1 MGHWMAAKD
10 KYTTERC
17 RFMRKSTLARWVMT
31 LAVCAFS
38 LPIGV
43 SAKDQVERPF
53 KFRNDF
59 TTVSYTPFPGVAVL
73 EGTGWATH
81 LGSLTAYGELLG
93 YTTSGDALF
102 RGSFTSAN
110 GDEVFWDAYV
120 NPGVSYTVI
129 FTGGTGRFQNASG
142 GFEAVYTYRTMDPYP
157 PVRGTDVLVTFGSEG
172 TGTIKY

>member
-1 MGHWMAAKD
+1 MKNSILIRGLAA
-10 KYTTERC
+10 
-17 RFMRKSTLARWVMT
+17 FA
-31 LAVCAFS
+31 ACALVLS
-38 LPIGV
+38 VVG
-43 SAKDQVERPF
+43 SAKNPVERPF

-59 TTVSYTPFPGVAVL
+59 TTVNYTPFPSVAVL

-81 LGSLTAYGELLG
+81 LGSLTSKGELLG
-93 YTTSGDALF
+93 YVESGDALF

-142 GFEAVYTYRTMDPYP
+142 GFEAVYTYRTMDPFP
-157 PVRGTDVLVTFGSEG
+157 PVPGTDVLVTFGSEG

>member
-1 MGHWMAAKD
+1 
-10 KYTTERC
+10 
-17 RFMRKSTLARWVMT
+17 MRKSTLARWVTT
-31 LAVCAFS
+31 LAVCALS
-38 LPIGV
+38 LPMGV

-53 KFRNDF
+53 KFRSDF
-59 TTVSYTPFPGVAVL
+59 TTVNYTPFPSVAVL

-81 LGSLTAYGELLG
+81 LGSLTAEGVLVG
-93 YTTSGDALF
+93 YAASGDAIF
-102 RGSFTSAN
+102 QGSFKSAN

-157 PVRGTDVLVTFGSEG
+157 PVPRTDVLVTFGSEG

>member
-1 MGHWMAAKD
+1 MK
-10 KYTTERC
+10 
-17 RFMRKSTLARWVMT
+17 KSIFIRGLFA
-31 LAVCAFS
+31 LLVCALVLPVVGS
-38 LPIGV
+38 LKNP
-43 SAKDQVERPF
+43 VERPF
-53 KFRNDF
+53 KFTNDF
-59 TTVSYTPFPGVAVL
+59 TTVNYTPFPSVAVL

-81 LGSLTAYGELLG
+81 LGSLTANAELVR
-93 YTTSGDALF
+93 YVASGDALF

-110 GDEVFWDAYV
+110 GDELFWDAFV

-157 PVRGTDVLVTFGSEG
+157 PVPGTDVLVTFGSEG

>member
-1 MGHWMAAKD
+1 
-10 KYTTERC
+10 
-17 RFMRKSTLARWVMT
+17 MRKSTLARWVTT
-31 LAVCAFS
+31 LAVCALS
-38 LPIGV
+38 LPMGV

-53 KFRNDF
+53 KFRSDF
-59 TTVSYTPFPGVAVL
+59 TTVNYTPFPSVAVL

-81 LGSLTAYGELLG
+81 LGSLTAKGELVG
-93 YTTSGDALF
+93 YVGSGDALF

-142 GFEAVYTYRTMDPYP
+142 RFDAVYTYRTMDPFP
-157 PVRGTDVLVTFGSEG
+157 PVPGTDVLVTFGSEG